1 MRIGVD
7 ARHLVAGRGVARYLH
22 HALGALAARFPEDEY
37 VAFVPGRAP
46 VDVPRGV
53 AVRRSALPGRVLY
66 GAGALTGRPP
76 LEELCGGGLD
86 VLWLP
91 APAPVGLDGS
101 APLVLTVHD
110 LSWVIRPGDFTPY
123 ERAWHA
129 AGRLDRLAQRAA
141 RVVCVSQATAALVHG
156 RWYVPTDRLTVVP
169 EGPGTPVVAA
179 DPDSGS
185 RATTAPSDRSGTP
198 PVVATDP
205 DSGSRAT
212 TAPSDGPG
220 APSVVAA
227 DPHSGS
233 RATTGA
239 YLLCVGALEP
249 RKAPELL
256 AGAHAR
262 ARARGLQAE
271 LVFAGAGRL
280 ESRLQGRPGVR
291 LLGPVQGAQLDALY
305 RGAFAVVSPSWD
317 EGFGLTPLEALA
329 RGVAPV
335 VADLPVYDETL
346 GPGALR
352 FVPGDAAGLAD
363 ALLRI
368 TSDAGLRAQIVSEGR
383 AAIGRLSWDAC
394 ADGLHAAF
402 EVAAR

>member
-7 ARHLVAGRGVARYLH
+7 ARHLVAGRGVARYLR
-22 HALGALAARFPEDEY
+22 HALDALTARFPDDTY
-37 VAFVPGRAP
+37 VAFVPGRGP
-46 VDVPRGV
+46 VDVPTGV
-53 AVRRSALPGRVLY
+53 TVRRSRLPGRMVF
-66 GAGALTGRPP
+66 GAGALSGRPA
-76 LEELCGGGLD
+76 LEALCGGDLD
-86 VLWLP
+86 VVWLP

-110 LSWVIRPGDFTPY
+110 LSWVIRPQDFTLY

-141 RVVCVSQATAALVHG
+141 RVVCVSRATQALVHE
-156 RWYVPTDRLTVVP
+156 RWHVPDDRLSVVP
-169 EGPGTPVVAA
+169 EGPGTPVVAS
-179 DPDSGS
+179 DPHGGS
-185 RATTAPSDRSGTP
+185 TATTAP
-198 PVVATDP
+198 
-205 DSGSRAT
+205 
-212 TAPSDGPG
+212 
-220 APSVVAA
+220 
-227 DPHSGS
+227 
-233 RATTGA
+233 

-280 ESRLQGRPGVR
+280 AARLQGRPGVR
-291 LLGPVQGAQLDALY
+291 LLGPVHGAQLDALY
-305 RGAFAVVSPSWD
+305 RGATAVVSPSWD

-352 FVPGDAAGLAD
+352 FAPGDVNGLAD

-368 TSDAGLRAQIVSEGR
+368 SADAALRAQIVSEGR
-383 AAIGRLSWDAC
+383 TAIDRLSWEAC
-394 ADGLHAAF
+394 ADGLHAALQA
-402 EVAAR
+402 AAR

>member
-7 ARHLVAGRGVARYLH
+7 ARHLAAGRGVARYVR
-22 HALGALAARFPEDEY
+22 HALGALAARFPQDEWIAY
-37 VAFVPGRAP
+37 VPGRGT
-46 VDVPRGV
+46 VDVPDGV
-53 AVRRSALPGRVLY
+53 AVRRGSVPGRVLF
-66 GAGALTGRPP
+66 GAGAMAGRPA
-76 LEELCGGGLD
+76 LEALCGGGLD
-86 VLWLP
+86 VVWLP

-110 LSWVIRPGDFTPY
+110 LSWVVRPRDFTPY

-129 AGRLDRLAQRAA
+129 AGRLDRLARRAA
-141 RVVCVSQATAALVHG
+141 QVVCVSRATADRVEHHWRVPSERLSVVH
-156 RWYVPTDRLTVVP
+156 
-169 EGPGTPVVAA
+169 EGPGTPVVSVASHGDA
-179 DPDSGS
+179 DP
-185 RATTAPSDRSGTP
+185 TM
-198 PVVATDP
+198 
-205 DSGSRAT
+205 
-212 TAPSDGPG
+212 
-220 APSVVAA
+220 
-227 DPHSGS
+227 
-233 RATTGA
+233 GA

-262 ARARGLQAE
+262 ARARGLDAE

-280 ESRLQGRPGVR
+280 AARLEGRPGVR
-291 LLGPVQGAQLDALY
+291 LLGPVEGAALDALY
-305 RGAFAVVSPSWD
+305 RGATAVVSPSFD

-352 FVPGDAAGLAD
+352 FAPGDAAGLAD

-368 TSDAGLRAQIVSEGR
+368 TQDAALRAQVVHDGR
-383 AAIGRLSWDAC
+383 AAIDRLSWEAC
-394 ADGLHAAF
+394 ADGLHAAL
-402 EVAAR
+402 EAAAR